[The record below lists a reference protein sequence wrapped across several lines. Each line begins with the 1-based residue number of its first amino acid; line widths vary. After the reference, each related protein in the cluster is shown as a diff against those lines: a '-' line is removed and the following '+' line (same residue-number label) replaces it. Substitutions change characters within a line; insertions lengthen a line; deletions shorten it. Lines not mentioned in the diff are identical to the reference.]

1 MYGPC
6 CHSPLL
12 SVSSGAD
19 DRPFAEGVLTFSP
32 QPDRTRVHSQMNVVK
47 ASKRPGMG
55 TGAGR
60 FAVKVV
66 PDGGIVYVGPAMIS
80 GRSEVKRKWDEK
92 VG

>member
-1 MYGPC
+1 M
-6 CHSPLL
+6 
-12 SVSSGAD
+12 
-19 DRPFAEGVLTFSP
+19 
-32 QPDRTRVHSQMNVVK
+32 HSQMNVVK